1 MSTADRPKISGTRM
15 RLLRRISQLEDSLA
29 RPVEEGTRWEDLRK
43 KLERELERA
52 KEAYATMR

>member
-29 RPVEEGTRWEDLRK
+29 RPDEEGTRWSELRR
-43 KLERELERA
+43 KLERELELLKAQLRG
-52 KEAYATMR
+52 